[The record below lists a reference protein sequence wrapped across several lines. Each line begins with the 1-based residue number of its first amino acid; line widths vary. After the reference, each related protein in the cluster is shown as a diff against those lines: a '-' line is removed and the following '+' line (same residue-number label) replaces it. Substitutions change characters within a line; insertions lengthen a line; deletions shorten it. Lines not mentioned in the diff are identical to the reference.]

1 MSNKVLLVDDHPA
14 MLMALRSMLLNQV
27 LFEVVGQAINGED
40 CLKEI
45 KKTNPDILILDL
57 DERIAGE
64 EASTSVSTF
73 DLLNAC
79 LKPPV
84 LSVKYPA
91 IILFTLFC
99 TAFKVKSVS
108 LGLN

>member
-45 KKTNPDILILDL
+45 KK
-57 DERIAGE
+57 RIQI
-64 EASTSVSTF
+64 F
-73 DLLNAC
+73 I
-79 LKPPV
+79 
-84 LSVKYPA
+84 Y
-91 IILFTLFC
+91 
-99 TAFKVKSVS
+99 
-108 LGLN
+108 